1 MINLVTRFNEMTPEE
16 LTRQSKESLEW
27 FRRSIGSMVVKSN
40 QRDAITENYVDRYRP
55 IIGGM
60 FMFSYLAKWRSVLP
74 YYDRFP
80 LVIPFQLNTD
90 GFYGLN
96 LHYIHPRRRVEL
108 LTELLRF
115 TRDVDGQDEMD
126 TRIQMSYDLISKS
139 SRMKWARPCIKR
151 YLTSE
156 IQGQIKEVPYSDW
169 DIISLLPTYKFTK
182 KTNAHT
188 VYKDSRIKVES
199 Y

>member
-1 MINLVTRFNEMTPEE
+1 MINLVTRLSEMTPVE
-16 LTRQSKESLEW
+16 LKRQSQESLNW
-27 FRRSIGSMVVKSN
+27 FRGAIGSMKISPRVREEYS
-40 QRDAITENYVDRYRP
+40 ENYIDKDRP
-55 IIGGM
+55 VIGGM
-60 FMFSYLAKWRSVLP
+60 FMFSYIAKWRDVLP

-80 LVIPFQLNTD
+80 LVIPFKFTTD

-96 LHYIHPRRRVEL
+96 LHYIHPLRRVEL
-108 LTELLRF
+108 LTELLRY
-115 TRDVDGQDEMD
+115 TRDFDGQSEED
-126 TRIQMSYDLISKS
+126 TRIQMSYDLIRKS
-139 SRMKWARPCIKR
+139 ARLKWARPCIKR

-169 DIISLLPTYKFTK
+169 DIVSLLPAYEFTK
-182 KTNAHT
+182 STNAHT